1 MCSSDLVRGVFTVP
15 ETLALPPELH
25 VGPIRPGARHNAYVR
40 FSAGSWA
47 RVKKQQPDVRAVAF
61 KLVGVPGKKVLTGE
75 EAPGTQDFLLNHG
88 PTVPVR
94 TPDEFVALA
103 EAVSR
108 SQAQALFRLI
118 GSIGFGRAFSV
129 LKGTIAGLNLPFS
142 SYGSATFHSIAP
154 SRLGPTAC
162 KWSLTGAG
170 DAAGKGTLHEDLVAR
185 LAGGLRYTLRVRLYQ
200 DPTRTPIEDATR
212 DWEGDWIEVGSL
224 EIPATDVTTPE
235 ARALADEIE
244 RMSFDPW
251 HAVEELRPL
260 GAISRARK
268 VAYYEASVKHRD
280 VAPEPQA

>member
-1 MCSSDLVRGVFTVP
+1 MYATDWKEVVAPDEEARFADLAVRMLAIKQAHDAKYQERGRALHRQGLAGVRGVFTVP

-162 KWSLTGAG
+162 K
-170 DAAGKGTLHEDLVAR
+170 
-185 LAGGLRYTLRVRLYQ
+185 
-200 DPTRTPIEDATR
+200 
-212 DWEGDWIEVGSL
+212 
-224 EIPATDVTTPE
+224 
-235 ARALADEIE
+235 
-244 RMSFDPW
+244 
-251 HAVEELRPL
+251 
-260 GAISRARK
+260 
-268 VAYYEASVKHRD
+268 
-280 VAPEPQA
+280 